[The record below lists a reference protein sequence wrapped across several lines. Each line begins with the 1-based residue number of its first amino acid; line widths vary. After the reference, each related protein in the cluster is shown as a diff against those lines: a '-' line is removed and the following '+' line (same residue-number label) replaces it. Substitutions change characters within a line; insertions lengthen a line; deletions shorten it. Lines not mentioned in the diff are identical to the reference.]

1 MVASTIVILVAAI
14 STTSAVVV
22 VLLSTIGT
30 LGVGARAT
38 VSVLRATHSLELI
51 GHLRLVGLSHHHGW
65 CAIHRHEGV
74 PAIEPAG
81 VGTGELSRIV
91 LLLLLRHSHAHVL
104 LAPHHLLLKHRKV
117 GGVVHVW
124 HAWHRLRL
132 NWLLQ
137 LLLNLCL
144 LLVFLIV
151 FVLLHFRLLPT
162 LFLTSILLVVVRF
175 YIAYRIV
182 TL

>member
-14 STTSAVVV
+14 TTTSAVVV
-22 VLLSTIGT
+22 VLLTTIGT

-74 PAIEPAG
+74 PAVEPAG
-81 VGTGELSRIV
+81 VGTGELGRIV
-91 LLLLLRHSHAHVL
+91 LLLLRHSHAHVL

-137 LLLNLCL
+137 LLNLCL

-162 LFLTSILLVVVRF
+162 LFLTSILLVVRF

>member
-1 MVASTIVILVAAI
+1 MVASTIVILVAAV

-22 VLLSTIGT
+22 VLLTTIGT

-74 PAIEPAG
+74 PAVEPAG

-91 LLLLLRHSHAHVL
+91 LLLLRHSHAHVL

-137 LLLNLCL
+137 LLNLCL

-151 FVLLHFRLLPT
+151 FVLLYFRLLPT
-162 LFLTSILLVVVRF
+162 LFLTSILLVVRF
-175 YIAYRIV
+175 NIAYRIV